1 MIQKVFHHLLKVTVK
16 NQIEILFLFSD
27 EFSDEFNDEL
37 NDEFND
43 ECNHLNEFKYEFIE
57 MNSNMI
63 YLMYSRT

>member
-16 NQIEILFLFSD
+16 NQIEISFL
-27 EFSDEFNDEL
+27 FSDEFNDEL

-43 ECNHLNEFKYEFIE
+43 ECNHLNEFKYEFTE

>member
-16 NQIEILFLFSD
+16 NQIEILFL
-27 EFSDEFNDEL
+27 FSDEFNDEL